1 MVSLKKLSV
10 LVVHHAPLTR
20 FGLTTLIKASRRFKV
35 VGDIGEAPVARQM
48 FTENAP
54 DLVVLSLTLQR
65 GDGIALLKDF
75 KKLNPAAGALVV
87 TARGDALSVQRA
99 FKAGARGYVVT
110 EDETAEVLHA
120 LERIVAGELYASGT
134 VARGLL
140 QMLASGLVETPR
152 DHCGQLSDREL
163 QVFRLIGSGFGTSRV
178 ARELQLSVKTIETHR
193 QRIKHKLG
201 LTNGTELTRRAAE
214 WMMDAAR
221 NRASF
226 NGARRFSARP
236 AR

>member
-10 LVVHHAPLTR
+10 LVVHYAPLTR

-35 VGDIGEAPVARQM
+35 VGATGEAPVARQM

-140 QMLASGLVETPR
+140 QMLASGLVEAPW
-152 DHCGQLSDREL
+152 DNCGRLSDREL

-178 ARELQLSVKTIETHR
+178 ATELQLSVKTIETHR
-193 QRIKHKLG
+193 QRIKQKLG

-221 NRASF
+221 NHVSF